1 MILLLKTFV
10 FVFKYYYNKERRLTL
25 VFCKHLYFRFFKIGF
40 IGGYFVDTAT
50 HLAMGIT
57 LGGLATLDPVIGQT
71 TFGPQAV
78 MLATIVGSNIPDI
91 DTVLKL
97 QNNAK
102 YIRNHRGITHSIPFV
117 LLWSLLVG
125 LFVHF
130 SFSDVSLYHLL
141 MWSFLAVF
149 LHVFVDIFNAYG
161 TQALRPFTRKWIAL
175 GVINTFDAV
184 IFFIHVIAIA
194 FISAG
199 VNKGISALIAY
210 IAMFIYY
217 IIRISMRTHIENIV
231 KKRFH
236 KVEKVI
242 ISPTMRFY
250 HYHLAIVTDKYYYV
264 AHIHRGNILLFDK
277 FERVPLPNTDIIQAA
292 RKDANISAFLSF
304 SPVYRWDIFEFTNC
318 YEVRF
323 IDLRYRSKN
332 YYPFVAIVQL
342 DKQLNIMSSYT
353 GWIFSE
359 EKLRKKLDVL
369 PD

>member
-1 MILLLKTFV
+1 MHRYRK
-10 FVFKYYYNKERRLTL
+10 N
-25 VFCKHLYFRFFKIGF
+25 GF

-57 LGGLATLDPVIGQT
+57 LGGLATLDPVIGQNSL
-71 TFGPQAV
+71 GPQAI

-91 DTVLKL
+91 DTILKL

-102 YIRNHRGITHSIPFV
+102 YIRNHRGITHSIPAIF
-117 LLWSLLVG
+117 LWTFLIG
-125 LFVHF
+125 IFVHLNF
-130 SFSDVSLYHLL
+130 PDTSLSHLL
-141 MWSFLAVF
+141 IWSFIAVF

-161 TQALRPFTRKWIAL
+161 TQALRPFTRNWLAL
-175 GVINTFDAV
+175 GVINTFDAI
-184 IFFIHVIAIA
+184 IFFIHVVAILLI
-194 FISAG
+194 FAG
-199 VNKGISALIAY
+199 TDKGMTALSAY
-210 IAMFIYY
+210 IIMAVYY
-217 IIRISMRTHIENIV
+217 IVRITMRTHIENIV
-231 KKRFH
+231 RKRFDH
-236 KVEKVI
+236 VEKVI
-242 ISPTMRFY
+242 ISPTLRFY
-250 HYHLAIVTDKYYYV
+250 HYHLAIVTEKYYYV

-277 FERVPLPNTDIIQAA
+277 FERVPLPDNAIMQAA

-323 IDLRYRSKN
+323 IDLRYRSKD

-359 EKLRKKLDVL
+359 EKLRKKLDML